1 MKAIVAGVGSVGR
14 NVARQF
20 ATRGELEQVI
30 ACDSDPEKLK
40 SLAGIERLQT
50 TTDYHAALKDPKVG
64 LVYVITP
71 NHTHGALVRAAFE
84 HGKAVMCEK
93 PIATTLAEARA
104 VVELAERKKLFF
116 QVGFELRYSLLYVK
130 VKEWIDA
137 GLLGHVVNTQC
148 NYVCNEFHGKGSWR
162 NKTDTGGSMFGE
174 KLSHY
179 VDLPRWWIG
188 SEVVDV
194 HSMCAPN
201 LVPYMEVH
209 DNYHTTYRFA
219 NGSVSHLSFCM
230 YLAET
235 DSDDPLRAQSV
246 ETRDDGHELRYQVIG
261 TRGAVET
268 DVYRRRIRRWEFGD
282 SPKCFTS
289 RLVETQTWK
298 PEDDSAYY
306 HDIGAQN
313 VDICKRVMAGRPPA
327 TPARDAYET
336 MRLVFAAEESAN
348 SGRIVEL
355 KEMP

>member
-1 MKAIVAGVGSVGR
+1 MKAIIAGVGSVGR

-20 ATRGELEQVI
+20 ATRGELEQVL
-30 ACDSDPEKLK
+30 AYDVNPDQLK
-40 SLAGIERLQT
+40 SLEGIPRLQT
-50 TTDYHAALKDPKVG
+50 ITDYHAALKDPEVG
-64 LVYVITP
+64 VVFVITP
-71 NHTHGALVRAAFE
+71 NSTHSSLIRAALE

-93 PIATTLAEARA
+93 PIATTLQEARE

-137 GLLGHVVNTQC
+137 GLLGQVVNTQC

-162 NKTDTGGSMFGE
+162 NKTETGGSMFGE

-188 SEVVDV
+188 SEVVNV
-194 HSMCAPN
+194 HSLCAPN
-201 LVPYMEVH
+201 LVKYMEVH

-219 NGSVSHLSFCM
+219 NGAVSHLSFCM
-230 YLAET
+230 YLGET
-235 DSDDPLRAQSV
+235 DSDDPLRSQSI
-246 ETRDDGHELRYQVIG
+246 EQKDDGHELRYLIMG
-261 TRGAVET
+261 TKGAVET

-289 RLVETQTWK
+289 KLVETMTWDPK
-298 PEDDSAYY
+298 DDAAYY

-313 VDICKRVMAGRPPA
+313 VDIVKRVMEGRPPA

-348 SGRIVEL
+348 SGKIVNL
-355 KEMP
+355 KDMV